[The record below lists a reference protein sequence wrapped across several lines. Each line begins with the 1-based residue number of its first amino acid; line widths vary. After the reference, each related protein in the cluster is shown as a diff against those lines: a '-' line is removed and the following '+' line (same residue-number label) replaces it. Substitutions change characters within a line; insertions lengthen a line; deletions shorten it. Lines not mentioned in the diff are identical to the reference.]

1 MDSCGW
7 IYVCGILGARMSG
20 KRGRPV
26 GYRAPVKTKRVTIS
40 LSEDEIRALK
50 IIDPKLS
57 KAIRKLIEHG
67 NG

>member
-1 MDSCGW
+1 
-7 IYVCGILGARMSG
+7 MSG

-40 LSEDEIRALK
+40 LSEEEIRALK